1 MNKGTSQ
8 GGEKWLRNNAGDKL
22 ENAEERGQSVS
33 ELGRVNPVPNLKRKF
48 GGKESMLGERIAAQ
62 IGQRAGKE
70 IVEPALTVTEAIQD
84 ENEEASGLE
93 LVEDRKRHRAGLID
107 ESLGVPMVVDAEVSV
122 VTEQNPNE
130 PFFTGGADQLIWHF
144 SKNGKY
150 SIKSGYSLIMDIY
163 WDILIST
170 RYRVSGD
177 ICGSSKYRKKL
188 GTFYGECPAN
198 ASQPVSIFTGETRIG
213 MVLRDATRVFMCC
226 ASNCYEGLVQVRESE
241 TMRLREALSWIRGK
255 WYQRV
260 IFELDCQQIVHAV
273 TNFLASVDEFGSLI
287 RECAELLAENNSYSV
302 IFVKRQANEI
312 AYMLAR
318 APHSHAGLRVCFEP
332 PTFILTLLF
341 SDALNY

>member
-130 PFFTGGADQLIWHF
+130 PFFTG
-144 SKNGKY
+144 
-150 SIKSGYSLIMDIY
+150 
-163 WDILIST
+163 
-170 RYRVSGD
+170 
-177 ICGSSKYRKKL
+177 
-188 GTFYGECPAN
+188 
-198 ASQPVSIFTGETRIG
+198 RI
-213 MVLRDATRVFMCC
+213 
-226 ASNCYEGLVQVRESE
+226 
-241 TMRLREALSWIRGK
+241 
-255 WYQRV
+255 
-260 IFELDCQQIVHAV
+260 
-273 TNFLASVDEFGSLI
+273 
-287 RECAELLAENNSYSV
+287 
-302 IFVKRQANEI
+302 
-312 AYMLAR
+312 
-318 APHSHAGLRVCFEP
+318 
-332 PTFILTLLF
+332 
-341 SDALNY
+341 